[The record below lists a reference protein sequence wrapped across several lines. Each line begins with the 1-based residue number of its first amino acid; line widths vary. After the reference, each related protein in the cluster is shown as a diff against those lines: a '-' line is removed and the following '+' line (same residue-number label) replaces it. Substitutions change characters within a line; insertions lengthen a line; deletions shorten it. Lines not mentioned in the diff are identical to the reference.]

1 MPPATIYLDNSA
13 TTAIAPEVRDEMMP
27 FLTEKWGNPS
37 SIHKHGR
44 NARAAVEQARERV
57 AKLLN
62 CREDEVYFSPCATY
76 SNNEVILGAAAAQ
89 TEKKHLITS
98 NIEHPSCLGPA
109 KFLEA
114 NGWKVT
120 FLPVNHEGLISID
133 QLKRAVTDQTS
144 IISLMW
150 ANNEIGSLQPV
161 VEIGQFAAERK
172 ILFHTDAVQVPGKL
186 DINVAALHASTLS
199 LSGHKFFAPKGI
211 GVLYVRKGVELK
223 PVMFGGGQEHGF
235 FPGTEPVANIVA
247 IGKAAELAK
256 IELDSTR
263 DNLRKMQGLLM
274 ERFKALPQIKMTGP
288 LDLEKRLPGHVSFVV
303 SGLEGEAAVM
313 QCDLKGLFISSASAC
328 KKGIMQ
334 PSHVVSALGVSDECA
349 IGSLRVTAGRFNTI
363 EECERAA
370 QIITKVVTAK
380 HSTLAAK

>member
-13 TTAIAPEVRDEMMP
+13 TTAIRPEVREEMMP

-44 NARAAVEQARERV
+44 NARAAVEQARQRV

-62 CREDEVYFSPCATY
+62 CSEEEIYFSPCATY
-76 SNNEVILGAAAAQ
+76 SNNEVLLGAAAAQ

-114 NGWKVT
+114 NGWKVS
-120 FLPVNHEGLISID
+120 FLPVDHEGLISVE
-133 QLKRAVTDQTS
+133 QLKRSVTAQTS

-161 VEIGQFAAERK
+161 HEIGQFAAEK
-172 ILFHTDAVQVPGKL
+172 GILFHTDAVQVPGKL
-186 DINVAALHASTLS
+186 DIDVNAVQASTLS

-211 GVLYVRKGVELK
+211 GVLYVRKGVALK
-223 PVMFGGGQEHGF
+223 QILFGGGQESGF

-247 IGKAAELAK
+247 IGKAAELAMT
-256 IELDSTR
+256 ELDFVQK
-263 DNLRKMQGLLM
+263 DLRQMQFVLT
-274 ERFKALPQIKMTGP
+274 ERLKAVPQIKMTGP
-288 LDLEKRLPGHVSFVV
+288 TDIEKRLPGHVSFVV
-303 SGLEGEAAVM
+303 PGLEGEAAVM

-334 PSHVVSALGVSDECA
+334 PSHVVSALGLSDECA
-349 IGSLRVTAGRFNTI
+349 IGSLRVTAGRFNTVA
-363 EECERAA
+363 ECERAA
-370 QIITKVVTAK
+370 EIIAKVVTSKNSA
-380 HSTLAAK
+380 LAAK